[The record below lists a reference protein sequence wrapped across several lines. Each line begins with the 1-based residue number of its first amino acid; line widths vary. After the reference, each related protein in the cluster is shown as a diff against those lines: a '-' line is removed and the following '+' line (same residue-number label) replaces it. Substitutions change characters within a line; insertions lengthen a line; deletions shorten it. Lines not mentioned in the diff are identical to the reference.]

1 MSTLY
6 LRLNTLY
13 YLVSSLNPLHRDT
26 IQTIPLNLPKTTT
39 RSLLPYVSIRPFV
52 FPVPPIRRRFY
63 ATRDRFR
70 NLCWAMSFGGVE
82 TQPNIPRGLT
92 YTFKDYRIPSISVV
106 WYRATSSQLHGVSL
120 FPLGTL
126 AGLFLFDRN
135 RWKMFLRSRSSS
147 WEYIWQSIRFFIYFL
162 FYEWWLCKIIL
173 IMLIKVFKLLW
184 E

>member
-6 LRLNTLY
+6 LRLNTPY

-63 ATRDRFR
+63 ATRDCFR
-70 NLCWAMSFGGVE
+70 NLCWAMSFDGVE

-106 WYRATSSQLHGVSL
+106 WYRATSSQLLASRYFRWERWQDFSFLTEIDGKCFFDRDLRRENIFSNL
-120 FPLGTL
+120 FD
-126 AGLFLFDRN
+126 FLF
-135 RWKMFLRSRSSS
+135 
-147 WEYIWQSIRFFIYFL
+147 IFFFMNDDFARL
-162 FYEWWLCKIIL
+162 F
-173 IMLIKVFKLLW
+173 
-184 E
+184 